1 MKTHTQTTKINAAGL
16 TNLYIYAYIYLHTYA
31 NMNVTNVKRKQKAVN
46 LRGERFKGEYSEEA
60 RRRKVGRNK
69 M

>member
-1 MKTHTQTTKINAAGL
+1 
-16 TNLYIYAYIYLHTYA
+16 
-31 NMNVTNVKRKQKAVN
+31 MNVTNVKRKQKAVN